1 ACAASASYGLA
12 GVFWSACFISL
23 AVSDCAGTFNTR
35 AGCAADMTSL
45 MGTTSY
51 LSSAISSMLLNCHGA
66 VGLEEL
72 KVQEMGGRR
81 LAHRRL
87 DWKTSEAYNISQKV
101 KVLEANQDWHSVGC
115 AFVGLV
121 NLAVARDVDKT
132 DFAAGGRAKIAFC
145 SAFIFFVWGAQNTY
159 FCIMRQDVFKK
170 FMWFNALACLGTA
183 ALSFHAGVSQ

>member
-1 ACAASASYGLA
+1 MAFDWAACYGLGLA
-12 GVFWSACFISL
+12 ALIQSEQVTPVFMNLFVEPKEYHL
-23 AVSDCAGTFNTR
+23 GTF
-35 AGCAADMTSL
+35 GS
-45 MGTTSY
+45 
-51 LSSAISSMLLNCHGA
+51 I
-66 VGLEEL
+66 
-72 KVQEMGGRR
+72 
-81 LAHRRL
+81 
-87 DWKTSEAYNISQKV
+87 WK
-101 KVLEANQDWHSVGC
+101 DWHSVGC